1 MFALNS
7 RVHWR
12 NSNLQSQFPNI
23 SPEKYDTMFTLYNSS
38 DVDLTIYWNI
48 PNMKRH
54 GHHYII
60 GVNLGIVQ
68 NPFQGQ
74 VTSSKGN
81 SGRTMFEQTA
91 KERAT
96 LLSSLTKNKVLK
108 DESPVK
114 LMVKTNDTINH
125 DFEDEG
131 LLGVPVDI
139 VLKNCSWNKTATY
152 TLELMSWTENK
163 VAQSQKSAKPTLNIH
178 PFHWTG
184 ATVFTGTLH
193 PDETN
198 TLEAQAIFQLPGVYD
213 VNRWK
218 LTIETSQ
225 YRDEHPDSTGYFV
238 QWPSL
243 PQIVTIIN

>member
-1 MFALNS
+1 M
-7 RVHWR
+7 HWR

-23 SPEKYDTMFTLYNSS
+23 SPEKYSAMFTLYNSS

-74 VTSSKGN
+74 VTASKGN

-96 LLSSLTKNKVLK
+96 LLSSLTKNKILK
-108 DESPVK
+108 DESPIK
-114 LMVKTNDTINH
+114 LMVKANDAVHH
-125 DFEDEG
+125 DFEEEG

-139 VLKNCSWNKTATY
+139 ILKNCSWNKTATY

-163 VAQSQKSAKPTLNIH
+163 VAQSQKRHVANRTCC
-178 PFHWTG
+178 

-193 PDETN
+193 PDEAN

-218 LTIETSQ
+218 LTVETSN
-225 YRDEHPDSTGYFV
+225 YKDEHPESTGYFV